1 MVTIVASLENGTYE
15 ENYGKL
21 NERELTIEEYTSL
34 MLNGE
39 PAPVKRE
46 TKNNIK
52 YTDVSESEVE
62 RWNRI
67 KESYINNG

>member
-39 PAPVKRE
+39 PKPTKRE
-46 TKNNIK
+46 NINIK
-52 YTDVSESEVE
+52 FTDVSENEVS

-67 KESYINNG
+67 KESYINNS

>member
-21 NERELTIEEYTSL
+21 NERELTIEEYTDL
-34 MLNGE
+34 MLNGK
-39 PAPVKRE
+39 PRPVKRE
-46 TKNNIK
+46 NINIQF
-52 YTDVSESEVE
+52 TDVSESEAA

-67 KESYINNG
+67 KESYINNC